1 MRSLAEHYADALVD
15 VALEQN
21 AAAEIRQQLGD
32 FLELLKESP
41 SLHVLLGSPAVSK
54 KSKQAAVQALINRL
68 GASQAMRN
76 FLFVVLDHR
85 RIALLPEIQVAF
97 DVRLDERQGIVRADV
112 TTARDLSDAE
122 KRDLSGALQRLT
134 GRRVEATY
142 RQDAALIGGAVVRI
156 GSTIYNGS
164 VQAQL
169 ERLRNRLATQ

>member
-15 VALEQN
+15 VALEQKN
-21 AAAEIRQQLGD
+21 AAEIRQQLGD
-32 FLELLKESP
+32 FLAMLKESP
-41 SLHVLLGSPAVSK
+41 ELHVLLGSPAVSK
-54 KSKQAAVQALINRL
+54 KNKQGVVQALVTRT
-68 GASQAMRN
+68 GASQTMRN

-85 RIALLPEIQVAF
+85 RMALLPEIQIAF
-97 DVRLDERQGIVRADV
+97 DVRLDERQGIMRADV

-122 KRDLSGALQRLT
+122 KHELSEALQRLT

-169 ERLRNRLATQ
+169 ERLRNRLATR